1 MIRRPTPVEG
11 LRVLDASDR
20 IAGAYCTKLLVDAG
34 AEVVKLET
42 PEGDPLRREGA
53 LFSYLCAG
61 TRSVVAGL
69 DDRDTLAELVRWSDA
84 VVLTCGRRAA
94 MSAARDPDA
103 LTAVHPGVLVV
114 SVTDF
119 GWSGPWEERPA
130 TEFTLQAL
138 CGATGFRGF
147 PDGPPVSVGGR
158 IGEYV
163 GGVYAALAILAAQRG
178 AQTGATW
185 PRDSHVDLSLLE
197 CMTQSMQGHEWLHA
211 SLMGLRQFTRSVEIP
226 SIEPAKD
233 GWVGMSM
240 VTGQQWRDFATMVG
254 QAQLVDDPELCLQ
267 LGRWPR
273 REEVYALIRPW
284 LAARTVA
291 EIVDLASL
299 FRVPM
304 AALGNGATI
313 PEMDHFVDRGVFV
326 ENPAGFRQPRPPWQ
340 MSRCAPAPLRAA
352 PALGAHQPP
361 RAPTTRH
368 AQHPPAHLASPSGPS
383 AAASSSLPLAGTRVI
398 DFTAFWAGPSATFL
412 LAALGA
418 DVVKVESIQR
428 PDGMRFAGGSG
439 VADDRWWEYS
449 WIFHGVNAGKRSVT
463 LDLGDPDG
471 LRLVRSL
478 IEGADVVIENFSPR
492 VIEQFGLGWE
502 ELHTLTPR
510 LIMVRMPAFGLDGP
524 WRDRVGFAPTME
536 QLSGM
541 AWRTGFSDGAPM
553 APRGACDPIAGAHA
567 AVALFAALMDRDRT
581 GEGQLVEVP
590 MVEVAL
596 NLTAEQVIERQVG
609 GILLQREGNRG
620 IGAPQNVYRCA
631 GDDAWIA
638 VAVETDA
645 QWRGFVRALGSPAW
659 ADAPGL
665 ASSAGRRRAH
675 DELDTRLSAW
685 FASRPV
691 SDAVAS
697 LLAAGVPA
705 AEVVLPPAVV
715 AHEQLVDREFFEQ
728 LYHPVAGWQP
738 YAGLPFRAPPA
749 GVWCQSPPPTLG
761 QHNDEILG
769 SELGLGTG
777 ELDELRARQVIGN
790 RPSGL

>member
-1 MIRRPTPVEG
+1 MPNPRGDVTGRPAPVEG
-11 LRVLDASDR
+11 LRLLDLSDR

-34 AEVVKLET
+34 AEVIKLE
-42 PEGDPLRREGA
+42 PADGDPLRQEGP

-61 TRSVVAGL
+61 TQSVVADPG
-69 DDRDTLAELVRWSDA
+69 DRGTFTELVRWCDA
-84 VVLTCGRRAA
+84 VILTCGRRKAKLA
-94 MSAARDPDA
+94 GRDPSA
-103 LTAVHPGVLVV
+103 MAAVHPGVVVV
-114 SVTDF
+114 SVSDF

-163 GGVYAALAILAAQRG
+163 GGMYAALAVLAAQRG
-178 AQTGATW
+178 KRTGAAW
-185 PRDSHVDLSLLE
+185 PRGSHIDVSLLE

-211 SLMGLRQFTRSVEIP
+211 SLMGLTEFTRSVEIP

-240 VTGQQWRDFATMVG
+240 VTGQQWRDFATMVE
-254 QAQLVDDPELCLQ
+254 QPELVDDPELCLQ

-273 REEVYALIRPW
+273 RAEVDALIHPW

-291 EIVDLASL
+291 EVVELASL

-304 AALGNGATI
+304 APLGNGATI
-313 PEMDHFVDRGVFV
+313 PKMDHFVERRVFV
-326 ENPAGFRQPRPPWQ
+326 ENPAGFRQPRPPWR
-340 MSRCAPAPLRAA
+340 MSRCDPAPLRAA
-352 PALGAHQPP
+352 PDLGAHDL
-361 RAPTTRH
+361 
-368 AQHPPAHLASPSGPS
+368 PAASPILTAPPS
-383 AAASSSLPLAGTRVI
+383 TRSSAQPLPLSGTRII

-412 LAALGA
+412 LGALGA
-418 DVVKVESIQR
+418 DVVKIESIQR

-439 VADDRWWEYS
+439 IPHERWWEHS

-463 LDLGDPDG
+463 LDLGDTEG

-478 IEGADVVIENFSPR
+478 IERADAVVENFSPR
-492 VIEQFGLGWE
+492 VIEQFGLDWE
-502 ELHTLTPR
+502 ELHASNPR

-541 AWRTGFSDGAPM
+541 AWRTGFREGAPM

-567 AVALFAALMDRDRT
+567 AVAFLAALSHRDRT

-596 NLTAEQVIERQVG
+596 NLTAEQVIEHQVHG
-609 GILLQREGNRG
+609 VVLQRDGNRG
-620 IGAPQNVYRCA
+620 VGAPQNVYRCA

-638 VAVETDA
+638 LAVETDA
-645 QWRGFVRALGSPAW
+645 QWGGLVRALGSPAW
-659 ADAPGL
+659 AGEDGL
-665 ASSAGRRRAH
+665 STAVGRRRAH
-675 DELDTRLSAW
+675 DELDARLAPW
-685 FASRPV
+685 FASRSV
-691 SDAVAS
+691 ADAVAT
-697 LLAAGVPA
+697 LLANGVPA

-715 AHEQLVDREFFEQ
+715 ENEQLVDRDFFEQ
-728 LYHPVAGWQP
+728 LFHPDAGWQR
-738 YAGLPFRAPPA
+738 YAGLPFHAPPVA
-749 GVWCQSPPPTLG
+749 GWCQSPPPTLG
-761 QHNDEILG
+761 QHNDEVLG
-769 SELGLGTG
+769 ADLGLADG
-777 ELDELRARQVIGN
+777 ELDELRSRQVIGD
-790 RPSGL
+790 RPLGL